1 MPRDGEKK
9 WEAKTYTKRQLENI
23 AGQYDSTPADVLR
36 SGIASFILSN
46 IAALT
51 PVGLLHA
58 AYSMSI
64 AGYAAYKKAELQR
77 IIDATRDGGT
87 VTIEYE
93 YRYYSQGKN
102 KQGWVPTGEIRVA

>member
-1 MPRDGEKK
+1 
-9 WEAKTYTKRQLENI
+9 
-23 AGQYDSTPADVLR
+23 
-36 SGIASFILSN
+36 
-46 IAALT
+46 
-51 PVGLLHA
+51 
-58 AYSMSI
+58 MSI
-64 AGYAAYKKAELQR
+64 AGYSAYKKAELQR